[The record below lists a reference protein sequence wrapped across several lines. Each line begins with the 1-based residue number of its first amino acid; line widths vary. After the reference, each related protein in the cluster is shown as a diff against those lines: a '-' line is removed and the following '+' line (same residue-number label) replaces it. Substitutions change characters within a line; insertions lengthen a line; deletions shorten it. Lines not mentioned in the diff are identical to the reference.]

1 MSAAL
6 AWSLLAAAWLI
17 TSLGGG
23 AVLALLAKRIHPGLI
38 WHRLWI
44 VYSGLLGFMVAAI
57 MAIAWW

>member
-1 MSAAL
+1 VSATAVWVFL
-6 AWSLLAAAWLI
+6 VSVWVS

-23 AVLALLAKRIHPGLI
+23 ALLALLAKRIHPGLS

-44 VYSGLLGFMVAAI
+44 VYSGLLGFMVAAV

>member
-1 MSAAL
+1 MSPAL
-6 AWSLLAAAWLI
+6 VWTLLVAVWAG

-23 AVLALLAKRIHPGLI
+23 AVLALLAQRIHPGLS

-44 VYSGLLGFMVAAI
+44 VYSGLLGFTVAAL